1 MIMRRFFPVMIRC
14 LAKCRPSAS
23 HGASLSLHGLHVCIS
38 LLELTPGAPE
48 PNARGAAPST
58 SAYSCA
64 PLAQTRNLHGR
75 LHWAAALPSPRDRQR
90 ALADEERAEG
100 GGRDHGAPGRPDG
113 RPLRPRERRAKV
125 LAELGSAAVGLSSSC
140 ICPGNVRGSGAL
152 SARCPSSVCALQGV
166 LRRGRGRVPQV
177 VCKARR
183 GRCCCPVMCAR
194 SSFPLPSSRMGSPA
208 ANPASSS
215 SSSRLPLLCLPPCAG
230 VKSQTF
236 VHPESLLRRLFE
248 RLSHPDPYQRLGG
261 ATALY
266 HCYR

>member
-1 MIMRRFFPVMIRC
+1 MIRC
-14 LAKCRPSAS
+14 LGCCRPSAS

-48 PNARGAAPST
+48 PNAQGAAPST

-125 LAELGSAAVGLSSSC
+125 LAELCSAAVGLSSSC
-140 ICPGNVRGSGAL
+140 ICPGNSRGSGAL
-152 SARCPSSVCALQGV
+152 SARCPSPLSVHSREFCAEAAAEFLKWSAKHAGGGAAALSCV
-166 LRRGRGRVPQV
+166 HAAHSPFRAAAWV
-177 VCKARR
+177 V
-183 GRCCCPVMCAR
+183 
-194 SSFPLPSSRMGSPA
+194 
-208 ANPASSS
+208 
-215 SSSRLPLLCLPPCAG
+215 
-230 VKSQTF
+230 
-236 VHPESLLRRLFE
+236 LLRTLLAHHHHHTSLFSACRRAQE
-248 RLSHPDPYQRLGG
+248 SNRRPLCTRSLCCGGCLS
-261 ATALY
+261 A
-266 HCYR
+266 